1 MSPVSVISSVVGPA
15 SAVPLNEFGAAVRK
29 LVILSQISIL
39 GILTTSFELNCNFL
53 FLRILVSFIKNQVLP
68 TLTSMYNAH
77 QATILPHDK

>member
-39 GILTTSFELNCNFL
+39 GILTSFELNCNFL
-53 FLRILVSFIKNQVLP
+53 CLRILVSFIKNQVLP